1 MSVLKFAIAA
11 VLVGVL
17 PCAVSAQIA
26 PPADV
31 KLSAKTAT
39 QAYYAAR
46 PEARIW
52 QDKIAFAALMSA
64 LEGLEAHGLD
74 PDFYHRSALA
84 DPDLSL
90 EAREWLATDAWFT
103 AAAHMV
109 YGKLDAVTL
118 EPDWTAAKR
127 QADLP
132 AMLDK
137 VRTDG
142 TIAGSFDALAPQQK
156 GYKALLSE
164 RARLMTVAEVEIVQI
179 AAGELLRAGMSSA
192 RVKTLQTRLMQLGV
206 LAAGEVSGVMDAA
219 TVEAVKVFQTRA
231 GLNDDGVVGAGTLG
245 ALNRG
250 VQGQIEQVDVNLER
264 WRWLPDELGRRHLR
278 ANIADFNVTAYKDG
292 VAERTHLT
300 IVGKTF
306 RKTPVFSDEV
316 DYIVLN
322 PWWET
327 PPSLARADK
336 LPLFKRD
343 PAAVQRLGF
352 QVLDRSGTVVNA
364 STIDWNAVPAG
375 TMPYRIRQAPG
386 DQNALGQVKII
397 FPNKHNVYF
406 HDTPTRGLFAQRQ
419 RAFSSGCLRTQDPI
433 DLSEWLL
440 NETPNWGRDKIDAA
454 LVTKKETRVNL
465 ASKVPVHILYSTV
478 VSEEGGGVRYLD
490 DIYQRDAAVLT
501 GLRAPPR

>member
-1 MSVLKFAIAA
+1 MSILKFAIAA
-11 VLVGVL
+11 ALVGML
-17 PCAVSAQIA
+17 PCAVSAQVA
-26 PPADV
+26 PPAGV

-39 QAYYAAR
+39 QGYYAAR

-52 QDKIAFAALMSA
+52 QDKVAFAALMSA
-64 LEGLEAHGLD
+64 LDGLEAHGLN
-74 PDFYHRSALA
+74 PDYYHRSALA
-84 DPDLSL
+84 NPDLSV

-103 AAAHMV
+103 AAAHMI

-127 QADLP
+127 KVDLP
-132 AMLDK
+132 AMLDAA
-137 VRTDG
+137 RSDG
-142 TIAGSFDALAPQQK
+142 TIAGSLNALAPQQK
-156 GYKALLSE
+156 GYKALVAE
-164 RARLMTVAEVEIVQI
+164 RARLKTVAEVEIVKVD
-179 AAGELLRAGMSSA
+179 AGEVLKPGMSSA
-192 RVKTLQTRLMQLGV
+192 RVKTLQARLMQLSV
-206 LAAGEVSGVMDAA
+206 LAAGEVTGVMDAA

-231 GLNDDGVVGAGTLG
+231 GLDDDGVVGAGTLG

-250 VQGQIEQVDVNLER
+250 VQGQIEQVEVNLER

-278 ANIADFNVTAYKDG
+278 ANIADFNVMAYKDG

-316 DYIVLN
+316 EYIVLN

-336 LPLFKRD
+336 LPTFKRD
-343 PAAVQRLGF
+343 PGAVERLGF
-352 QVLDRSGTVVNA
+352 QVLDKSGTVVNA
-364 STIDWNAVPAG
+364 STIDWNAIPAG

-386 DQNALGQVKII
+386 EQNALGQVKII

-419 RAFSSGCLRTQDPI
+419 RAFSSGCLRTQNPI

-454 LVTKKETRVNL
+454 LATKKETRVNL

-478 VSEEGGGVRYLD
+478 VSEEDGGVRYLD
-490 DIYQRDAAVLT
+490 DIYQRDAAVLA

>member
-343 PAAVQRLGF
+343 PAAVQRL
-352 QVLDRSGTVVNA
+352 DRKSVV
-364 STIDWNAVPAG
+364 
-375 TMPYRIRQAPG
+375 
-386 DQNALGQVKII
+386 
-397 FPNKHNVYF
+397 
-406 HDTPTRGLFAQRQ
+406 
-419 RAFSSGCLRTQDPI
+419 
-433 DLSEWLL
+433 
-440 NETPNWGRDKIDAA
+440 
-454 LVTKKETRVNL
+454 
-465 ASKVPVHILYSTV
+465 
-478 VSEEGGGVRYLD
+478 
-490 DIYQRDAAVLT
+490 
-501 GLRAPPR
+501 